1 MEVLQEKNMEKQD
14 TQRLCNLIETIYP
27 NAKQQPRT
35 PADLEAWT
43 LVLEPWAYEDV
54 KKAVIVRAR
63 ENRFYPDV
71 YELAAL
77 LPKPETPMPEPSD
90 AYLEKFYAKAGEQH
104 ERWHETGIP
113 TPSEAKK
120 QGMTYA
126 AWCALADMRGI

>member
-1 MEVLQEKNMEKQD
+1 MEKQD
-14 TQRLCNLIETIYP
+14 TRRLFSLIETIYP

-35 PADLEAWT
+35 AADLE
-43 LVLEPWAYEDV
+43 
-54 KKAVIVRAR
+54 AVIVRAR

-71 YELAAL
+71 YELVPF
-77 LPKPETPMPEPSD
+77 LPKLETPKAKEASMPEPSD

-104 ERWHETGIP
+104 ERWHEAGIP

-126 AWCALADMRGI
+126 AWCALADMRGV

>member
-1 MEVLQEKNMEKQD
+1 MEKQD
-14 TQRLCNLIETIYP
+14 TRRLFSLIETIYP
-27 NAKQQPRT
+27 NARQQPRT

-43 LVLEPWAYEDV
+43 LVLKPWAYEDV
-54 KKAVIVRAR
+54 KQAVIVRAR

-77 LPKPETPMPEPSD
+77 LPKPETPKAEEAPMPEPSD
-90 AYLEKFYAKAGEQH
+90 AYLEKFYAKYEALH
-104 ERWHETGIP
+104 ERWKAAGVP

-126 AWCALADMRGI
+126 GWEAMAKGAGV

>member
-1 MEVLQEKNMEKQD
+1 MEKKD
-14 TQRLCNLIETIYP
+14 IQRLFNLIETIYP
-27 NAKQQPRT
+27 NARQQPRT

-54 KKAVIVRAR
+54 KQAVIVRAR

-77 LPKPETPMPEPSD
+77 LPKPETPKAEEAPMPEPSD
-90 AYLEKFYAKAGEQH
+90 AYLEKFYAKCETLH
-104 ERWHETGIP
+104 ERWKAAGIP

-126 AWCALADMRGI
+126 GWESIAKGAEV

>member
-1 MEVLQEKNMEKQD
+1 MEKQD
-14 TQRLCNLIETIYP
+14 TQRLFNLIETIYP

-71 YELAAL
+71 
-77 LPKPETPMPEPSD
+77 
-90 AYLEKFYAKAGEQH
+90 
-104 ERWHETGIP
+104 
-113 TPSEAKK
+113 
-120 QGMTYA
+120 
-126 AWCALADMRGI
+126 

>member
-1 MEVLQEKNMEKQD
+1 MKKQD
-14 TQRLCNLIETIYP
+14 TLRLFSLIETIYP

-43 LVLEPWAYEDV
+43 LVLEPWVYEDV
-54 KKAVIVRAR
+54 KQAVIVRAR

-71 YELAAL
+71 YELVPF
-77 LPKPETPMPEPSD
+77 LPKLEKPNAEEAPMPEPSD

-104 ERWHETGIP
+104 ERWHEAGIP

-126 AWCALADMRGI
+126 AWCALADMRGV

>member
-1 MEVLQEKNMEKQD
+1 MEKQD
-14 TQRLCNLIETIYP
+14 TRRLFSLIETIYP

-35 PADLEAWT
+35 AADLEAWT
-43 LVLEPWAYEDV
+43 LVLAPWDYEDV
-54 KKAVIVRAR
+54 KQAVIVRAR

-77 LPKPETPMPEPSD
+77 LPKPETPKAKEGPMPEPSD
-90 AYLEKFYAKAGEQH
+90 IYLEKSYAKCEALH
-104 ERWHETGIP
+104 ERWKSVGIP

-126 AWCALADMRGI
+126 DWEKMAKGADV